1 MMQGPFFRGGR
12 KKPMGE
18 INVVPFIDVMLVLLV
33 IFMITAP
40 MLTQGV
46 QVDLPQVTSEPIDE
60 TENKEPVIVSV
71 DREGQY
77 FISLGDEETPVS
89 LEDISGQIIAILERR
104 PGTQVL
110 VRGDRNVSYGQVV
123 GLMSTLQTAGVAN
136 VGLISE
142 PPTGEG

>member
-1 MMQGPFFRGGR
+1 MHGPFNRMGR
-12 KKPMGE
+12 RKPMNE

-46 QVDLPQVTSEPIDE
+46 EVELPQTASEPIED
-60 TENKEPVIVSV
+60 TEDRDPIIVSV
-71 DREGQY
+71 DRQGQY
-77 FISLGDEETPVS
+77 FVSLGGDETQVS
-89 LEDISGQIIAILERR
+89 LDELSERVVILLERN

-123 GLMSTLQTAGVAN
+123 TLMSTLQTSGVAD

-142 PPTGEG
+142 PPPGES

>member
-1 MMQGPFFRGGR
+1 MHGPFNRRGAR
-12 KKPMGE
+12 KPMGE

-46 QVDLPQVTSEPIDE
+46 QVELPQASSEPIEDV
-60 TENKEPVIVSV
+60 ENGEPIIVSV
-71 DREGQY
+71 NREGEY

-89 LEDISGQIIAILERR
+89 LEEITDRVIILLDRNPATR
-104 PGTQVL
+104 VL
-110 VRGDRNVSYGQVV
+110 VRGDRNVPYGQVV
-123 GLMSTLQTAGVAN
+123 SLMSTLQTAGVAD

>member
-1 MMQGPFFRGGR
+1 MHGPFNRMGR
-12 KKPMGE
+12 RKPMNE

-46 QVDLPQVTSEPIDE
+46 QVDLPQTPSEPIEDSE
-60 TENKEPVIVSV
+60 SREPIIVSV
-71 DREGQY
+71 DRDGQL
-77 FISLGDEETPVS
+77 FVSLGGDDTAVDLDEVARRVQV
-89 LEDISGQIIAILERR
+89 LLERQ

-110 VRGDRNVSYGQVV
+110 VRGDRHVAYGQIVT
-123 GLMSTLQTAGVAN
+123 LMSTLQSAGVAN

-142 PPTGEG
+142 PPPGEA